1 MKNSTQ
7 EVTMPPDSP
16 TIPSLIAAIICLT
29 FIILWS
35 EAGRWEAVGKLEEC
49 RTKEIQVE
57 CVVKMDT
64 FSRDRFCA
72 GFYAETR
79 DCLECHKNHKSNWRR

>member
-1 MKNSTQ
+1 
-7 EVTMPPDSP
+7 MPPDSP

-57 CVVKMDT
+57 CVTNIDT
-64 FSRDRFCA
+64 WSRKRICA
-72 GFYAETR
+72 GYFMEVV
-79 DCLECHKNHKSNWRR
+79 CVECHTEHKSNWRR